1 MRHPRLSLL
10 HLLSLAFLLPTV
22 LPAAEVIPRGDVF
35 QPLFAD
41 PREIRSTANLYHLNA
56 GQKDTTV
63 GAVGFGEHWGLY
75 RWGGPRP
82 EDGWQFGI
90 TAGVF
95 AQFDMDSVSKDLINA
110 DYLVGLPLS
119 WRRKDSSFRF
129 RVYHQS
135 SHLGDEFLL
144 GPLHP
149 ARVNLS
155 YEAFELILSQEVGNF
170 RVYAGGEWLFDRN
183 PEDMKSLVGHDGLEY
198 RFDFKSPTPGKR
210 RKAQGVVAMDFRT
223 SQQQGNGT
231 GWDLKAGGEFGP
243 VDKTDRATRRWSVTA
258 EVYHGPSPYG
268 QFFSERITYY
278 GFGFQLGP

>member
-1 MRHPRLSLL
+1 MKLSS
-10 HLLSLAFLLPTV
+10 HSLAFLSTLLLLLPGF

-41 PREIRSTANLYHLNA
+41 PREIRSMANLYHLNSD
-56 GQKDTTV
+56 QKDTTV

-75 RWGGPRP
+75 RGGGPRNG
-82 EDGWQFGI
+82 DGWQLGI

-95 AQFDMDSVSKDLINA
+95 AQFDMESVSKDLINA
-110 DYLVGLPLS
+110 DYLVGIPLS
-119 WRRKDSSFRF
+119 WRRNDTSARF

-144 GPLHP
+144 GAVHP
-149 ARVNLS
+149 DRVNLS
-155 YEAFELILSQEVGNF
+155 YEAFELIVSQEISNLRG
-170 RVYAGGEWLFDRN
+170 YAGGEFLFDRS
-183 PEDMKSLVGHDGLEY
+183 PSDMKRWVAHNGLEY
-198 RFDFKSPTPGKR
+198 RFDFKSPAPGKI

-223 SQQQGNGT
+223 SQEQNDMT
-231 GWDLKAGGEFGP
+231 GWDLKAGMEFGP

-268 QFFSERITYY
+268 QFFTERITYY
-278 GFGFQLGP
+278 GCGFQLGP